1 MNKYFSEELLE
12 VAIKGIRNI
21 FTEKDLG
28 LDANGGVKAVQGAT
42 QRVSAIRYALAFDKY
57 FWTNKTDYVILE
69 NTSSNGWHDF
79 VQYVGEVVSIDQK
92 KVYTTNLVD
101 NLRENN
107 DFSVSSN
114 LLSKDIK
121 NSKLKTAYYP
131 AHESKRLL
139 VIDNMRFSFLPD
151 YIDKLKS
158 VYNFDKSGFSFLLWL
173 NRFQEFES
181 DAEIEEIFDTLQ
193 KNITSSYSKEIS
205 EIIIHS
211 SSEKFNQLLSQV
223 GSPFSSSKPDLK
235 KLFVT
240 NNELLT
246 VEQPDNP
253 TIGDTALLDLDNAG
267 NLPDLTQLP
276 LNILLKGVPGTGKS
290 YLIDKIITDSLRL
303 DKNGKNVKRLNV
315 HSASDNTTFMQ
326 GVGIALT
333 ASSNDSSI
341 TYTEKRGEVLKHLI
355 EAIKHPNQPF
365 VLVLE
370 EIQEN
375 SLNELIGDLI
385 YLIEPAKRIDISA
398 YTALLNGLNEGDE
411 HEMLKILAEQSDA
424 YSVQMP
430 ALIEDANGLSL
441 VFPENLYVFCTTNYR
456 DDKKIVED
464 NLMRR
469 FDVIDLFPNT
479 SNSDLYY
486 GENIRAYLERLNN
499 SIINKLKDIETH
511 PDRFLVG
518 HSRFMKEVV
527 YDQASFC
534 KALKKVLDEFKE
546 IRDIEFQTFKEILVD
561 SELGK
566 LQSTGLLDSTIV
578 EVIEGC
584 EDYRSLAEILQS
596 NSGYLFLQ

>member
-1 MNKYFSEELLE
+1 MTKYFSEDLLE

-21 FTEKDLG
+21 FNKKDLG
-28 LDANGGVKAVQGAT
+28 LNTNGGGKAVQGAT

-57 FWTNKTDYVILE
+57 FHLNKTDHIVLE
-69 NTSSNGWHDF
+69 NTSSNGWSDF
-79 VQYVGEVVSIDQK
+79 VQYVGEVVSIDQQ

-139 VIDNMRFSFLPD
+139 VINNMSFSFLPD
-151 YIDKLKS
+151 YINKLKS
-158 VYNFDKSGFSFLLWL
+158 IYNFNKSGFSFLIWL
-173 NRFQEFES
+173 NRFEKFELNA
-181 DAEIEEIFDTLQ
+181 DVEDIFNLLQ
-193 KNITSSYSKEIS
+193 RNIKASYSKELAD
-205 EIIIHS
+205 IIVHS
-211 SSEKFNQLLSQV
+211 NLEEFAQLLSQV
-223 GSPFSSSKPDLK
+223 DSPFSSSKPKLE

-240 NNELLT
+240 NNENLDAEQPETLT
-246 VEQPDNP
+246 V
-253 TIGDTALLDLDNAG
+253 GYTALLDLNNIG
-267 NLPDLTQLP
+267 NLPDSTQLP
-276 LNILLKGVPGTGKS
+276 LNILFKGVPGTGKS
-290 YLIDKIITDSLRL
+290 FLIDKIITDSLKLGR
-303 DKNGKNVKRLNV
+303 NAKNVKRLNV

-326 GVGIALT
+326 GVGVALSGG
-333 ASSNDSSI
+333 SSDSSI
-341 TYTEKRGEVLKHLI
+341 IYTEKRGEVLKHLI
-355 EAIKHPNQPF
+355 EAIKHPNQPY

-385 YLIEPAKRIDISA
+385 YLIEPVKRIDISA
-398 YTALLNGLNEGDE
+398 HVALLDGLKEGDE
-411 HEMLKILAEQSDA
+411 HEMLKILAEQTES

-430 ALIEDANGLSL
+430 SLIENECGLSL
-441 VFPENLYVFCTTNYR
+441 VFPQNLYVFCTTNYR

-479 SNSDLYY
+479 HNGELYAE
-486 GENIRAYLERLNN
+486 ENIRAYLERLNN

-518 HSRFMKEVV
+518 HSRFMKDVV
-527 YDQASFC
+527 YDQTSFY

-561 SELGK
+561 SDLGQ
-566 LQSTGLLDSTIV
+566 LERSGLLDSTIL
-578 EVIEGC
+578 EAIEGC
-584 EDYRSLAEILQS
+584 EDYRSLAEILQN
-596 NSGYLFLQ
+596 NSGYVFLQ

>member
-1 MNKYFSEELLE
+1 MAKYFSEELLE

-21 FTEKDLG
+21 FTQKDLG
-28 LDANGGVKAVQGAT
+28 LDTNGGGKAVQGAT

-57 FWTNKTDYVILE
+57 FRLNKTDHIVLE

-79 VQYVGEVVSIDQK
+79 VQYVGEVISIDQQ

-131 AHESKRLL
+131 SLETKRLL
-139 VIDNMRFSFLPD
+139 VINDMSFSFLPD
-151 YIDKLKS
+151 YIEKLKS

-173 NRFQEFES
+173 NRFEKFES
-181 DAEIEEIFDTLQ
+181 DVDVEDVFNLLQ
-193 KNITSSYSKEIS
+193 ENIKSSYSKEIAD
-205 EIIIHS
+205 IIIHS
-211 SSEKFNQLLSQV
+211 NFEEFVQLISQV
-223 GSPFSSSKPDLK
+223 DSPFSSSKPSLE

-240 NNELLT
+240 NNENLA
-246 VEQPDNP
+246 VEQPNTP
-253 TIGDTALLDLDNAG
+253 TAGDTALLDLSNVG
-267 NLPDLTQLP
+267 NLPDLNKLP

-290 YLIDKIITDSLRL
+290 YLIDKIITDSLKLGR
-303 DKNGKNVKRLNV
+303 NTKNVKRLNV

-326 GVGIALT
+326 GVGVALT
-333 ASSNDSSI
+333 GSSSDTSI

-398 YTALLNGLNEGDE
+398 HTALLDGLSEGDE
-411 HEMLKILAEQSDA
+411 HEMLKILAEQSDT

-430 ALIEDANGLSL
+430 ALIEDVNGLSL
-441 VFPENLYVFCTTNYR
+441 VFPQNLYVFCTTNYR

-479 SNSDLYY
+479 HNSALYT

-518 HSRFMKEVV
+518 HSRFMKDVV

-546 IRDIEFQTFKEILVD
+546 IRDIEFHTFKEILVD
-561 SELGK
+561 SK
-566 LQSTGLLDSTIV
+566 LEQLESVGLLDSTII
-578 EVIEGC
+578 EAIEGC
-584 EDYRSLAEILQS
+584 EDYRSLAETLQS
-596 NSGYLFLQ
+596 NSGYVFLQ